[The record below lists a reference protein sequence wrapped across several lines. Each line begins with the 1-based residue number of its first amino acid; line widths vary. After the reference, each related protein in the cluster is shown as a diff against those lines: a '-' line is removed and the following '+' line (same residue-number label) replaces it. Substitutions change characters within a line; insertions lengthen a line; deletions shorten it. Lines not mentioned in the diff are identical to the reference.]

1 MTLEEWH
8 AALGP
13 KVDGSWNLHHVLGDA
28 LDFFI
33 FLSSGCGTIGH
44 REQSNYAAGN
54 TFQDALAAHRLAH
67 GLPAVAIDLP
77 PVTEVGFVAERPEL
91 AGALRAIGLSPITLA
106 ELWAVLEYHCDPAAR
121 SLPST
126 PASHV
131 ALKLT
136 LPFEL
141 AAAGLPPPVCHRDP
155 LFSHLSDMGN
165 GGRAGGASAQAAAAA
180 AAASSSS
187 NKHSALLAAAA
198 SPAEARAVVLDALL
212 LKLSRVLSVDP
223 GQLEPAQPLH
233 AMGIDS
239 LVAVELRSWFAK
251 ALAVDLTVL
260 DLTSKP
266 SVRLLAEA
274 AAARSAYTPDCA
286 KGEDAST

>member
-8 AALGP
+8 AALRP
-13 KVDGSWNLHHVLGDA
+13 KVDGSWNLHHALGNA

-54 TFQDALAAHRLAH
+54 TFQDALAAHRLAR
-67 GLPAVAIDLP
+67 GLPAIAIDLP

-91 AGALRAIGLSPITLA
+91 ARTLHTTGLSPITPA
-106 ELWAVLEYHCDPAAR
+106 ELWAVLDYHCNPAAWSLR
-121 SLPST
+121 STSAP
-126 PASHV
+126 HV

-141 AAAGLPPPVCHRDP
+141 AAAGLPPPPCHRDP
-155 LFSHLSDMGN
+155 LFSHLGNMGN
-165 GGRAGGASAQAAAAA
+165 GSQAAGASVQGS
-180 AAASSSS
+180 ASAS
-187 NKHSALLAAAA
+187 KHSALLAAAT
-198 SPAEARAVVLDALL
+198 SPEEARTVVLDALL
-212 LKLSRVLSVDP
+212 LKLSRVLSIDAA
-223 GQLEPAQPLH
+223 QLDAAQPLH

-239 LVAVELRSWFAK
+239 LVAVELRSWLAK
-251 ALAVDLTVL
+251 ALAVDMTVL

-266 SVRLLAEA
+266 SVRLVAEA
-274 AAARSAYTPDCA
+274 AAARSAYTPACA
-286 KGEDAST
+286 KVEDAP